1 MKKVL
6 DSLKNN
12 KYITLIIALML
23 TFAYVGGLRKYIYDN
38 CSKMLSF
45 ARAGADWFNLSI
57 GIAILMFVAVC
68 VGIALMF
75 LIRKKVTMNIVVSG
89 YGIASV
95 LSILIM
101 LFTPYNLQLLSPSTN
116 MDTLAKVA
124 LYAKMILGLVEVVLL
139 SATLSSHIL
148 LAVDFEKL
156 TATIV
161 VSVATV
167 LSVLIV
173 CLCVAFNCS
182 LQIYFGVVTL
192 LLLILNIVNSVTKS
206 ERENNIS
213 LVEVKINWIYVSI
226 VIAVIAIALIA
237 TLTSYSIV
245 VEKAVSLK

>member
-1 MKKVL
+1 
-6 DSLKNN
+6 
-12 KYITLIIALML
+12 ML
-23 TFAYVGGLRKYIYDN
+23 TFSYVGGLRKYIYDN

-75 LIRKKVTMNIVVSG
+75 LIKKVTMNIVVSG

-148 LAVDFEKL
+148 LAVDLENL

-161 VSVATV
+161 VSIMTI

-173 CLCVAFNCS
+173 CLCVAFNGS
-182 LQIYFGVVTL
+182 MQIYFGVLTF

-206 ERENNIS
+206 ERENNIC
-213 LVEVKINWIYVSI
+213 LVEVKINWIYIGI
-226 VIAVIAIALIA
+226 VLAVIAIVLIA
-237 TLTSYSIV
+237 TLTSSSIV
-245 VEKAVSLK
+245 IEKSVVLK